1 MVTEVGKVLRIVRI
15 NTGDSLR
22 DMAAKIGMSA
32 AYLSA
37 IETGKRNVPDTL
49 FNSVCE
55 KYPLS
60 DVDKNR
66 LKEAIESATV
76 KMKINLTDMEEKRK
90 KIIYSLTKD
99 DIDDATL
106 DRLCE
111 IIFKESNK

>member
-37 IETGKRNVPDTL
+37 IETGKRNVPENL
-49 FNSVCE
+49 FDSVCA

-60 DVDKNR
+60 DVDKAR
-66 LKEAIESATV
+66 LKEAIESSTV
-76 KMKINLTDMEEKRK
+76 KMKINLTEMEEKKK

-99 DIDDATL
+99 DIDDTTL
-106 DRLCE
+106 DKLCE
-111 IIFKESNK
+111 IIFQEEKK

>member
-37 IETGKRNVPDTL
+37 IETGKRNVPETL
-49 FNSVCE
+49 YDLICE
-55 KYPLS
+55 KYPMS
-60 DVDKNR
+60 DVDKAR
-66 LKEAIESATV
+66 LKEAIESSTV
-76 KMKINLTDMEEKRK
+76 KMRINLTDMEEKKK
-90 KIIYSLTKD
+90 KIIYSLSKD
-99 DIDDATL
+99 TFDDETL

-111 IIFKESNK
+111 IIFKEDKK